1 MAALIWFDNRYC
13 TKSRWPGVVPQ
24 SNELHKIK
32 LYNIAYFLQSYNI
45 DNVDDDDNLDANED
59 IDDVDN
65 VDMLSA

>member
-1 MAALIWFDNRYC
+1 M
-13 TKSRWPGVVPQ
+13 PQ

-45 DNVDDDDNLDANED
+45 VDDNDNLDANED